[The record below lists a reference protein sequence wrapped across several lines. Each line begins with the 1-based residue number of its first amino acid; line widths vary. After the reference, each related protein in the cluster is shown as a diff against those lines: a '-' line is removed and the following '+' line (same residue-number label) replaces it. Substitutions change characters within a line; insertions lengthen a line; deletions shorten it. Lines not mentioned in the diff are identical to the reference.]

1 MAPVYQRERH
11 GGGVR
16 GQNSGPGRDK
26 KGAFIITS
34 DGARRDWKIEG
45 PHFGGWEVLHVRG
58 SPADPDRL
66 YASQSTDWH
75 GQVMQRSDDGG
86 KSWEAVGNEF
96 SYDGATGTH
105 QWYDG
110 PPHPWEFKR
119 AWHLKP
125 SPSEPN
131 TIFVVPILSDS
142 EHYPPEGKLRVYRSH
157 SGGNEWEA
165 LSKGLPPR
173 TCGRWREST
182 PR

>member
-1 MAPVYQRERH
+1 MVRWPSTSV
-11 GGGVR
+11 GV
-16 GQNSGPGRDK
+16 Q
-26 KGAFIITS
+26 A
-34 DGARRDWKIEG
+34 
-45 PHFGGWEVLHVRG
+45 
-58 SPADPDRL
+58 
-66 YASQSTDWH
+66 
-75 GQVMQRSDDGG
+75 
-86 KSWEAVGNEF
+86 
-96 SYDGATGTH
+96 
-105 QWYDG
+105 
-110 PPHPWEFKR
+110 